1 MLVAYRFVIMV
12 YRFTVASAGNSYLA
26 KLRQQLGEA
35 HKFEASI
42 SKLNAAIERAESKLG
57 PEKVKALNAYGNGQ
71 ASAASAPVQNTVT
84 TETLTKITAL
94 QAQVK
99 NLEQQ
104 LGEATAVVPKTL
116 SDADLVALGNE
127 VYGKNHMAAISRN
140 FSGNVAEGVARNLFL
155 DGVRV
160 PGLNTNRLEQQ
171 VGKAKPLHGMRRIQA
186 AELQSKID
194 SWMKTKN

>member
-1 MLVAYRFVIMV
+1 MV
-12 YRFTVASAGNSYLA
+12 YKYTVASAGNSYLA
-26 KLRQQLGEA
+26 KLRQQLGET

-57 PEKVKALNAYGNGQ
+57 PEKVKALNTYGNGQ
-71 ASAASAPVQNTVT
+71 ASAASAPVQNTVVT

-104 LGEATAVVPKTL
+104 LAVPKEL
-116 SDADLVALGNE
+116 SDADLVALGNAA
-127 VYGKNHMAAISRN
+127 YGNHMAAISRN

-160 PGLNTNRLEQQ
+160 PGLNTDRLEQQ

-186 AELQSKID
+186 AELQQKID
-194 SWMKTKN
+194 SWMSKQK